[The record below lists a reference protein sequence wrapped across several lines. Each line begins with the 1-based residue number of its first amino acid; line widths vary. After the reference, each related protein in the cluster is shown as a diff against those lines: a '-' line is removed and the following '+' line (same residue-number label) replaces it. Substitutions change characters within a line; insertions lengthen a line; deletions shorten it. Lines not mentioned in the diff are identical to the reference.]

1 MASVRLKA
9 GSKYFWAC
17 ITLPDGRRKQFSTRT
32 ENERDAL
39 EVATRAENAI
49 RRNKSRAGLSE
60 ALERIAEDI
69 HGARTVAAVEWL
81 ESWVTRKAREV
92 SAKSA
97 GRYKSIML
105 EVLDRIAVKRL
116 DEITVAHVQ
125 RMLDHWCAV
134 HSATNANF
142 KLKIVRVAL
151 NEAWR
156 DGLVPENV
164 AAKVRAVKTRKG
176 SPRRPFTEGE
186 IATLLASCDAEWR
199 AVVLMALYT
208 GQRLNDVAVMRW
220 QDIEGGVLRIVTAKT
235 DRPMTIP
242 IMPAVIDALPE
253 RQSEALFPRLAM
265 LSPMARSHAFRG
277 VLERAGLVSE
287 RPTWTGP
294 VGDGRKVLRNVSDLT
309 FHCLRHTTNSWLKR
323 AGIAD
328 GIVMAIVG
336 HDSKAMSAHYTH
348 IDVETMRLAL
358 GKLPK
363 L

>member
-1 MASVRLKA
+1 MASVRMKS
-9 GSKYFWAC
+9 GTRFWWAC

-60 ALERIAEDI
+60 ALERIAEDV

-81 ESWVTRKAREV
+81 ESWVKRKAREV

-105 EVLDRIAVKRL
+105 EVLDKVKVKRL
-116 DEITVAHVQ
+116 DEITVTHCQ
-125 RMLDHWCAV
+125 RMLDHWCTV

-164 AAKVRAVKTRKG
+164 AAKVRTVKTKKG
-176 SPRRPFTEGE
+176 SPRRPFTEAE
-186 IATLLASCDAEWR
+186 ITTLLAACDDEWR

-220 QDIEGGVLRIVTAKT
+220 SDIEGGVLRITTAKT

-242 IMPAVIDALPE
+242 IMKAVLDALH
-253 RQSEALFPRLAM
+253 RSDSESLFPRLAA
-265 LSPMARSHAFRG
+265 LTPVARSHAFRT
-277 VLERAGLVSE
+277 VLEKAGLVTA
-287 RPTWTGP
+287 RPAWTGP
-294 VGDGRKVLRNVSDLT
+294 VGDGRKALRNVSDLN

-323 AGIAD
+323 AGVAD

-336 HDSKAMSAHYTH
+336 HDSKAMSALYTN
-348 IDVETMRLAL
+348 IDTDTMRAAL
-358 GKLPK
+358 DKMPK
-363 L
+363 M